1 MFFVIVLIR
10 VLIFFL
16 MDFFSCLIFLCH
28 ILLTHSIFVFFWRG
42 EFYSFIA
49 MADARFTLY
58 LVVEKRFQAPLEH
71 DGILPMSIVNPGC
84 YYIGLRECPIEA
96 FIRAKRFYVHG
107 TMSRD
112 SHILLKINFSPA
124 AVLQYISKAA
134 GSGHA
139 FASVLHKRTYPRD
152 KEVDWGVWYFLEDLP
167 LRCDDPLCASVV
179 SSEWYELPEIYF
191 DLYCSK
197 QSAQNHISGM
207 R

>member
-1 MFFVIVLIR
+1 
-10 VLIFFL
+10 
-16 MDFFSCLIFLCH
+16 
-28 ILLTHSIFVFFWRG
+28 
-42 EFYSFIA
+42 

-58 LVVEKRFQAPLEH
+58 LVVEKRFRESLEH

-112 SHILLKINFSPA
+112 SHILLKIHFSPA
-124 AVLQYISKAA
+124 AVLQYVSKAA
-134 GSGHA
+134 GSDHA

-191 DLYCSK
+191 DLYCSTE
-197 QSAQNHISGM
+197 SAQNHISVM

>member
-1 MFFVIVLIR
+1 
-10 VLIFFL
+10 
-16 MDFFSCLIFLCH
+16 
-28 ILLTHSIFVFFWRG
+28 
-42 EFYSFIA
+42 

-112 SHILLKINFSPA
+112 SHILLKIHFSPA

-191 DLYCSK
+191 DLYCSTE
-197 QSAQNHISGM
+197 SAQNHISVM